1 MAVIRKEIQV
11 KRLGIGEK
19 HVFDC
24 VIETSSDL
32 TATDLNDVGMGSMA
46 LCIADSK
53 LYCKKADSTWAE
65 VAV

>member
-24 VIETSSDL
+24 VIETSEDL
-32 TATDLNDVGMGSMA
+32 ASVDLNDVGKGSMA
-46 LCIADSK
+46 LCIANNK
-53 LYCKKADSTWAE
+53 LYCKKSNNVWVE
-65 VAV
+65 VLV

>member
-24 VIETSSDL
+24 VIEETDDL
-32 TATDLNDVGMGSMA
+32 AASELNDVGMGSMA
-46 LCIADSK
+46 LCIEDSK
-53 LYCKKADSTWAE
+53 LYCKKADNTWAE